1 MINDSHR
8 GRIGQPCRKFWIIL
22 SKLYENI
29 FFGNIAKIGIVL
41 RIMMRQI
48 HSFCCILSIQAY
60 FMNFVL
66 VIFWQKWL
74 VILFGNFHWSKTKYL
89 CLTCYPKFW
98 NVVYLAESNIYFN
111 SVAWDLGIHLYFI
124 NTLSSINRDIL
135 YASFLY

>member
-8 GRIGQPCRKFWIIL
+8 DRIGQPCRKFWIIL

-29 FFGNIAKIGIVL
+29 FFWNIAKIGIVL

-74 VILFGNFHWSKTKYL
+74 VILFGNFNLSKTKDL
-89 CLTCYPKFW
+89 CLRYYLKFW
-98 NVVYLAESNIYFN
+98 NVVYLAKSNTYIN
-111 SVAWDLGIHLYFI
+111 SVYTRI
-124 NTLSSINRDIL
+124 SSKPFFKLRYI
-135 YASFLY
+135 FLRRSRRSPIFH